1 MSQYPPTG
9 PTPGGPM
16 PGAPMP
22 TGPVSYQA
30 PPPGA
35 QASQGM
41 AIGSLICGIASIVF
55 FCIWWLSIPLGI
67 VAVVLA
73 VMAKGKIAR
82 GEAGGA
88 GLAKAGMICGIIGA
102 VISLLITVLAIVG
115 VTMFG
120 DKLQEMQR
128 KQLEQQQR
136 QQQSSPNPTPTPTQ
150 RLVVPV
156 R

>member
-16 PGAPMP
+16 PSGPM
-22 TGPVSYQA
+22 SYQT
-30 PPPGA
+30 PPGA
-35 QASQGM
+35 QASQGL

-88 GLAKAGMICGIIGA
+88 GLAKAGMITGIIGA
-102 VISLLITVLAIVG
+102 AISLLLTVLAIVG
-115 VTMFG
+115 ISMFG
-120 DKLQEMQR
+120 DKIQEMQR
-128 KQLEQQQR
+128 QQMEQQR
-136 QQQSSPNPTPTPTQ
+136 QQQSSPSPTPTPTQ

>member
-1 MSQYPPTG
+1 MSQYPPTD

-16 PGAPMP
+16 PSGAMQ
-22 TGPVSYQA
+22 YQT
-30 PPPGA
+30 PQP
-35 QASQGM
+35 SQGM

-102 VISLLITVLAIVG
+102 VLSLLITILAIVG
-115 VTMFG
+115 ITMFG
-120 DKLQEMQR
+120 DKIEELQRQ
-128 KQLEQQQR
+128 QLEQQR
-136 QQQSSPNPTPTPTQ
+136 QQQQSSPGVTYSPGV
-150 RLVVPV
+150 RLVVPA

>member
-22 TGPVSYQA
+22 GAPMQYQS
-30 PPPGA
+30 P
-35 QASQGM
+35 QASQGL

-102 VISLLITVLAIVG
+102 VISLLLTVLAIVG

-128 KQLEQQQR
+128 QQMEQQR
-136 QQQSSPNPTPTPTQ
+136 QQQSSPSPTPTPTQ

>member
-16 PGAPMP
+16 PSGP
-22 TGPVSYQA
+22 TSYQA
-30 PPPGA
+30 PPGA

-41 AIGSLICGIASIVF
+41 AIGSLICGIASIVV

-102 VISLLITVLAIVG
+102 VLSLLLVVLAIVG
-115 VTMFG
+115 FTMFG
-120 DKLQEMQR
+120 DKIQEMQR
-128 KQLEQQQR
+128 QQMEQQR
-136 QQQSSPNPTPTPTQ
+136 QQQSSPSPTPTPTQ

>member
-22 TGPVSYQA
+22 GAPMHYQQN
-30 PPPGA
+30 P

-102 VISLLITVLAIVG
+102 VLSLLITVLAIVG
-115 VTMFG
+115 VTVFG

-128 KQLEQQQR
+128 QQMEQQQR
-136 QQQSSPNPTPTPTQ
+136 QQQSSPGAIYSPGM

>member
-16 PGAPMP
+16 P
-22 TGPVSYQA
+22 TGPMQYQT

-102 VISLLITVLAIVG
+102 VLSILITVLAIVG

-120 DKLQEMQR
+120 DKIQEMQR
-128 KQLEQQQR
+128 QQMEQQQN
-136 QQQSSPNPTPTPTQ
+136 QGTTQ
-150 RLVVPV
+150 ELVVPTA

>member
-1 MSQYPPTG
+1 MSQYPP
-9 PTPGGPM
+9 GGPAG
-16 PGAPMP
+16 PVP
-22 TGPVSYQA
+22 TGPMAYQT

-35 QASQGM
+35 QASQGL

-88 GLAKAGMICGIIGA
+88 GLAKAGMITGIIGA
-102 VISLLITVLAIVG
+102 VLSLLLVLLAIVG
-115 VTMFG
+115 FTMFG
-120 DKLQEMQR
+120 DKMRQEMER
-128 KQLEQQQR
+128 QQQR
-136 QQQSSPNPTPTPTQ
+136 QQNTSPSPTPAPSQ